1 MADLCTVHARLT
13 NGRDLEH
20 YDADTGNRVLA
31 FLHANGSLPVLSAAD
46 SVTASADSN
55 QAGGTPVT
63 KQITRVTTVATA
75 GDSLLLPA
83 ALAGDVR
90 IIKNGHATNSIDI
103 FPATGESINAL
114 SANAAYALAAVK
126 SAILFCSVDG
136 RWDTILT
143 A

>member
-1 MADLCTVHARLT
+1 MADLCTVHARLI

-20 YDADTGNRVLA
+20 FDADSGNRVLA
-31 FLHANGSLPVLSAAD
+31 FLHANGSLPVLSADDA
-46 SVTASADSN
+46 VTASTSSD

-63 KQITRVTTVATA
+63 QQITRVTTVGTA
-75 GDSLLLPA
+75 GDSLTLPA

-90 IIKNGHATNSIDI
+90 IVKNGAAANSMDV

-114 SANAAYALAAVK
+114 SANAAYALAATK
-126 SAILFCSVDG
+126 AAIFFCSVDG